1 MATLSSCLT
10 AQTALFVTPSHV
22 HFFSFCFLE
31 MTRAPIFS
39 TLKLTHPIS
48 PVCKNHPDIP
58 IFLQVNSSPHTI
70 STILIITIFKKIII
84 SLYFKTVYQLTK
96 LLPFFHHWLQYHHH
110 PERNFY
116 NGFHIYNLSFKFD

>member
-70 STILIITIFKKIII
+70 SGQFHAKKYDFEVTISELAF
-84 SLYFKTVYQLTK
+84 LV
-96 LLPFFHHWLQYHHH
+96 
-110 PERNFY
+110 
-116 NGFHIYNLSFKFD
+116 

>member
-70 STILIITIFKKIII
+70 SITATIIIIVIIIIIIVITIIFIFNILSGEI
-84 SLYFKTVYQLTK
+84 YHQLGKPHNTNSA
-96 LLPFFHHWLQYHHH
+96 F
-110 PERNFY
+110 
-116 NGFHIYNLSFKFD
+116 SFTLIKPKS